1 MDSLPASAGQTLR
14 TVSYERQAI
23 RHVLAI
29 VSGGRTSRTAG
40 TARTGW

>member
-1 MDSLPASAGQTLR
+1 MDSRSASTGQTLR

-23 RHVLAI
+23 RQILAI
-29 VSGGRTSRTAG
+29 LSGAR